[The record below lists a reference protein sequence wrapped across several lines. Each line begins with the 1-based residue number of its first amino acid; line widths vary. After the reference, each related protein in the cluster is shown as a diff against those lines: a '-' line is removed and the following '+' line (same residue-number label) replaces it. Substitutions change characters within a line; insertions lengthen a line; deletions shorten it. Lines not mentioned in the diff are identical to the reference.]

1 MIRFTTS
8 VAGLRE
14 EMGVR
19 VNCVVPD
26 WIGLE
31 RAHPELAAM
40 SPAERAAAPPFVDPD
55 EIAET
60 VLWLV
65 RDDSLAGRVVVMR
78 GGASRRL
85 LGTGNEER

>member
-1 MIRFTTS
+1 
-8 VAGLRE
+8 
-14 EMGVR
+14 
-19 VNCVVPD
+19 
-26 WIGLE
+26 
-31 RAHPELAAM
+31 M
-40 SPAERAAAPPFVDPD
+40 SPAERASAPPFVDPD

-78 GGASRRL
+78 GGAPRRL